1 MGKKEKKT
9 FVIDI
14 PGRNLEVS
22 VSSSHRGALTRVIAR
37 KVYKTSSREETNR
50 EVGLT
55 MNLLDKG
62 PGGAERLVYEVNPV
76 FGDGDSYWCEIADII
91 GELSE
96 KRGGKET
103 DHVNKAKEYLSFVNR
118 NLSTYR
124 NK

>member
-1 MGKKEKKT
+1 
-9 FVIDI
+9 
-14 PGRNLEVS
+14 
-22 VSSSHRGALTRVIAR
+22 
-37 KVYKTSSREETNR
+37 
-50 EVGLT
+50 